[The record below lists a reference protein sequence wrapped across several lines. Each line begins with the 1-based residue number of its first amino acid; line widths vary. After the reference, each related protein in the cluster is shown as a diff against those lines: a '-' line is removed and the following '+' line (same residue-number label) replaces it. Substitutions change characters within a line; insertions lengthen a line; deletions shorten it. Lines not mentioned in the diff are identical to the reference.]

1 MAVKSAFFVAWP
13 IFGTV
18 NFICVFRHSVK
29 TALVRLVFVVENA
42 LRYGVRE

>member
-18 NFICVFRHSVK
+18 DLVCVFLHNVK
-29 TALVRLVFVVENA
+29 TALARLVFVVGNA
-42 LRYGVRE
+42 RRYDVRE